1 MSELLGDRGTVEK
14 PSNEDP
20 FLGVINYVIEK
31 FGEFAKISQPNIQ
44 KKIIGVLETAKGIYL
59 NKTTSPVEIIF
70 DESDVY
76 NGLQRIFDDTYNQA
90 CERFLSSLD
99 IIFPSNL
106 AEINLPEYC
115 QVKIPTVKKFQHDN
129 HMSVEVADAIYM
141 ELSKE
146 AKLGVAEDF
155 KLGKK
160 EKPIVSDFIIDYPEM
175 RDEGLAIR
183 NELFPLIETFVV
195 NLASADIDDGTK
207 LKNAR
212 EILAYLDELPQR
224 PGREQLA
231 NEYACMIIDANYQKI
246 KGLAEVAVDNTAR
259 EILESQVILFAK
271 KLDTYEICESFAWK
285 ALSKTACKKKSRRKP
300 EGPKKIKSN
309 YEGGQ
314 LPAVPELILNI
325 GDDVGS
331 NGEIF
336 PWMDKAEKVPVLHI
350 ERGDNGVTVVVD
362 GRTKAVKKIE
372 YKMTGYETE
381 KKRQEI
387 LPSLYSKLELA
398 AKIISTSDSRLDN
411 IWPPLRNRDKEK
423 YPFNIIAWKPKES
436 DAKRLYVAYVSVDGL
451 PDGGLKNEL
460 KSGSVSHVVILLGIC
475 DKNNQAELLQLF
487 TGQTRERVVAEGAG
501 K

>member
-1 MSELLGDRGTVEK
+1 MSELLGGQGAVEK

-44 KKIIGVLETAKGIYL
+44 KKIIDVLETAKGIYL

-129 HMSVEVADAIYM
+129 NMSVEVADAIYM

-146 AKLGVAEDF
+146 AKSGVVEDF

-160 EKPIVSDFIIDYPEM
+160 EKPIMSDFIIDYPEM
-175 RDEGLAIR
+175 RDDILVIKENLA
-183 NELFPLIETFVV
+183 PLLETCVV
-195 NLASADIDDGTK
+195 NLASDDIDDETK
-207 LKNAR
+207 LKKAR
-212 EILAYLDELPQR
+212 EILAYLEKLPQR
-224 PGREQLA
+224 PCKERLA
-231 NEYACMIIDANYQKI
+231 NQYFEDNYQKI
-246 KGLAEVAVDNTAR
+246 KSLAEAVVYEKAQR
-259 EILESQVILFAK
+259 SLESQIALFAE
-271 KLDTYEICESFAWK
+271 KLDTYEVCGET
-285 ALSKTACKKKSRRKP
+285 LDTACEKKLENPEKVKSDRENDQP
-300 EGPKKIKSN
+300 PTI
-309 YEGGQ
+309 
-314 LPAVPELILNI
+314 PELTLDI
-325 GDDVGS
+325 GDSIISDGKT
-331 NGEIF
+331 F
-336 PWMDKAEKVPVLHI
+336 PWLDEGEKIPILHI
-350 ERGDNGVTVVVD
+350 EQGDNGVAVVVD
-362 GRTKAVKKIE
+362 GRTEVAKKIE
-372 YKMTGYETE
+372 HKMTGYETR
-381 KKRQEI
+381 KKRKKI
-387 LPSLYSKLELA
+387 LPDLYKKLILA
-398 AKIISTSDSRLDN
+398 ARIISTSDSRLDN

-423 YPFNIIAWKPKES
+423 YPFNIIAWKPKEP

>member
-1 MSELLGDRGTVEK
+1 MLGGQGAVEK

-20 FLGVINYVIEK
+20 FLGVINYVIEN

-59 NKTTSPVEIIF
+59 NKTRPIEIAF
-70 DESDVY
+70 DEGDVY
-76 NGLQRIFDDTYNQA
+76 SELQRIFDIEYDQA
-90 CERFLSSLD
+90 CRRFLSSLD
-99 IIFPSNL
+99 KIFPNKL
-106 AEINLPEYC
+106 AVINLPEYC
-115 QVKIPTVKKFQHDN
+115 QANIPSVEQFQHDN
-129 HMSVEVADAIYM
+129 DMSVEVADMIYM
-141 ELSKE
+141 ELSRE
-146 AKLGVAEDF
+146 AKLGAIEDF
-155 KLGKK
+155 KLTKK
-160 EKPIVSDFIIDYPEM
+160 EPIISDFIIDYPEM

-183 NELFPLIETFVV
+183 KELFPLIETFVV

-231 NEYACMIIDANYQKI
+231 NEYVCMIIEANYQKI

-259 EILESQVILFAK
+259 EILKSQVILFAK
-271 KLDTYEICESFAWK
+271 KLDTYEICESLAGK
-285 ALSKTACKKKSRRKP
+285 ALRKTACKKKSRRKP

-331 NGEIF
+331 NGETF

-362 GRTKAVKKIE
+362 GRTEAVKKIE

-398 AKIISTSDSRLDN
+398 AKIMSTSDSRLDN

-423 YPFNIIAWKPKES
+423 YPFNIIAWKPKEP

-451 PDGGLKNEL
+451 PDGGLKNKL
-460 KSGSVSHVVILLGIC
+460 KSGSVSLVILLGIC

>member
-1 MSELLGDRGTVEK
+1 MLGGQGAVEK

-20 FLGVINYVIEK
+20 FLGVINYVIEN

-59 NKTTSPVEIIF
+59 NKTRPIEIAF
-70 DESDVY
+70 DEGDVY
-76 NGLQRIFDDTYNQA
+76 SELQRIFDIEYDQA
-90 CERFLSSLD
+90 CRRFLSSLD
-99 IIFPSNL
+99 KIFPNKL
-106 AEINLPEYC
+106 AVINLPEYC
-115 QVKIPTVKKFQHDN
+115 QANIPSVEQFQHDN
-129 HMSVEVADAIYM
+129 DMSVEVADMIYM
-141 ELSKE
+141 ELSRE
-146 AKLGVAEDF
+146 AKLGAIEDF
-155 KLGKK
+155 KLTKK
-160 EKPIVSDFIIDYPEM
+160 EPIISDFIIDYPEM

-183 NELFPLIETFVV
+183 KELFPLIETFVV

-231 NEYACMIIDANYQKI
+231 NEYVCMIIEANYQKI

-259 EILESQVILFAK
+259 EILKSQVILFAK
-271 KLDTYEICESFAWK
+271 KLDTYEICESLAGK
-285 ALSKTACKKKSRRKP
+285 ALRKTACKKKSRRKP

-331 NGEIF
+331 NGETF

-362 GRTKAVKKIE
+362 GRTEAVKKIE

-398 AKIISTSDSRLDN
+398 AKIMSTSDSRLDN

-423 YPFNIIAWKPKES
+423 YPFNIIAWKPKEP

-451 PDGGLKNEL
+451 PDGGLKNKL

-475 DKNNQAELLQLF
+475 DKNHQPELLSKF
-487 TGQTRERVVAEGAG
+487 TGRDTRTEAVNGAG

>member
-1 MSELLGDRGTVEK
+1 MLGDRGAVEK

-20 FLGVINYVIEK
+20 FLGVINYVIEN

-44 KKIIGVLETAKGIYL
+44 KKIIGVLETAEGIYL
-59 NKTTSPVEIIF
+59 KKIRSVEIIF

-129 HMSVEVADAIYM
+129 NMSVEVADAIYM

-146 AKLGVAEDF
+146 AKSGVVEDF

-183 NELFPLIETFVV
+183 KELFPLIETFVV

-224 PGREQLA
+224 PCKERLA
-231 NEYACMIIDANYQKI
+231 NQYVEDNYQKI
-246 KGLAEVAVDNTAR
+246 KSLAEAVVYEKAQR
-259 EILESQVILFAK
+259 SLESQIALFAE
-271 KLDTYEICESFAWK
+271 KLDTYEVCGET
-285 ALSKTACKKKSRRKP
+285 LDTACEKKLENPEKVKSDRENDQP
-300 EGPKKIKSN
+300 PTI
-309 YEGGQ
+309 
-314 LPAVPELILNI
+314 PELTLDI
-325 GDDVGS
+325 GDSIISDGK
-331 NGEIF
+331 IF
-336 PWMDKAEKVPVLHI
+336 PWLDEGEKIPILHI
-350 ERGDNGVTVVVD
+350 EQGDNGVTVVVD
-362 GRTKAVKKIE
+362 GRTEAVKKIE
-372 YKMTGYETE
+372 HKMTGYETE

-398 AKIISTSDSRLDN
+398 AKIMSTSDSRLDN

-423 YPFNIIAWKPKES
+423 YPFNIIAWKPKEP

-451 PDGGLKNEL
+451 PDGGLKNKL

>member
-1 MSELLGDRGTVEK
+1 MLGGQGAVEK

-20 FLGVINYVIEK
+20 FLGVINYVIEN

-59 NKTTSPVEIIF
+59 KKIRPVEIIF

-129 HMSVEVADAIYM
+129 NMSVEVADAIYM

-146 AKLGVAEDF
+146 AKSGVVEDF

-160 EKPIVSDFIIDYPEM
+160 EEPIVSDFIIDYPEM

-224 PGREQLA
+224 PCKERLA
-231 NEYACMIIDANYQKI
+231 NQYFEDNYQKI
-246 KGLAEVAVDNTAR
+246 KSLAKAVVYEKAQR
-259 EILESQVILFAK
+259 SLESQIALFAE
-271 KLDTYEICESFAWK
+271 KLDTYEVCGET
-285 ALSKTACKKKSRRKP
+285 LDTVCKKKLENP
-300 EGPKKIKSN
+300 EKAKSDREN
-309 YEGGQ
+309 DQ
-314 LPAVPELILNI
+314 PPTIPELTLDI
-325 GDDVGS
+325 GDSIISDGKT
-331 NGEIF
+331 F
-336 PWMDKAEKVPVLHI
+336 PWLDEGEKIPILHI
-350 ERGDNGVTVVVD
+350 EQGDNGVTVVVD
-362 GRTKAVKKIE
+362 GRTEVAKKIE
-372 YKMTGYETE
+372 HKMTGYETR
-381 KKRQEI
+381 KKRKKI
-387 LPSLYSKLELA
+387 LPDLYKKLILA
-398 AKIISTSDSRLDN
+398 ARIISTSDSRLDN

-423 YPFNIIAWKPKES
+423 YPFNIIAWKPKEP

>member
-1 MSELLGDRGTVEK
+1 MSELLGGQGAVEK

-20 FLGVINYVIEK
+20 FLGVINYVIEN

-59 NKTTSPVEIIF
+59 NKTRPIEIAF
-70 DESDVY
+70 DEGDVY
-76 NGLQRIFDDTYNQA
+76 SELQRIFDIEYDQA
-90 CERFLSSLD
+90 CRRFLSSLD
-99 IIFPSNL
+99 KIFPNKL
-106 AEINLPEYC
+106 AVINLPEYC
-115 QVKIPTVKKFQHDN
+115 QANIPSVEQFQHDN
-129 HMSVEVADAIYM
+129 DMSVEVADMIYM
-141 ELSKE
+141 ELSRE
-146 AKLGVAEDF
+146 AKLGAIEDF
-155 KLGKK
+155 KLTKK
-160 EKPIVSDFIIDYPEM
+160 EPIISDFIIDYPEM

-183 NELFPLIETFVV
+183 KELFPLIETFVV

-212 EILAYLDELPQR
+212 EILVYLDELPQR

-231 NEYACMIIDANYQKI
+231 NEYVCMIIEANYQKI

-259 EILESQVILFAK
+259 EILKSQVILFAK
-271 KLDTYEICESFAWK
+271 KLDTYEICESLAGK
-285 ALSKTACKKKSRRKP
+285 ALRKTACKKKSRRKP

-331 NGEIF
+331 NGETF

-362 GRTKAVKKIE
+362 GHTEAVKKIE

-398 AKIISTSDSRLDN
+398 AKIMSTSDSRLDN

-423 YPFNIIAWKPKES
+423 YPFNIIAWKPKEP

-451 PDGGLKNEL
+451 PDGGLKNKL

>member
-1 MSELLGDRGTVEK
+1 MSELLGGQGAVEK

-20 FLGVINYVIEK
+20 FLGVINYVIEN

-59 NKTTSPVEIIF
+59 NKTRPIEIAF
-70 DESDVY
+70 DEGDVY
-76 NGLQRIFDDTYNQA
+76 SELQRIFDIEYDQA
-90 CERFLSSLD
+90 CRRFLSSLD
-99 IIFPSNL
+99 KIFPNKL
-106 AEINLPEYC
+106 AVINLPEYC
-115 QVKIPTVKKFQHDN
+115 QANIPSVEQFQHDN
-129 HMSVEVADAIYM
+129 DMSVEVADMIYM
-141 ELSKE
+141 ELSRE
-146 AKLGVAEDF
+146 AKLGAIEDF
-155 KLGKK
+155 KLTKK
-160 EKPIVSDFIIDYPEM
+160 EPIISDFIIDYPEM

-183 NELFPLIETFVV
+183 KELFPLIETFVV

-231 NEYACMIIDANYQKI
+231 NEYVCMIIEANYQKI

-259 EILESQVILFAK
+259 EILKSQVILFAK
-271 KLDTYEICESFAWK
+271 KLDTYEICESLAGK
-285 ALSKTACKKKSRRKP
+285 ALRKTACKKKSRRKP

-331 NGEIF
+331 NGETF

-362 GRTKAVKKIE
+362 GRTEAVKKIE

-398 AKIISTSDSRLDN
+398 AKIMSTSDSRLDN

-423 YPFNIIAWKPKES
+423 YPFNIIAWKPKEP

-451 PDGGLKNEL
+451 RDGGLINKL